1 MRQLAVP
8 LLLAGLLASAGAAP
22 APAAAG
28 GHPAVPHSTAQH
40 TAAPGPAADELSA
53 RLSAIPGMRVVKEN
67 PAPAG
72 YRSIELR
79 YRQPV
84 DHRHPGRGTFEQRLF
99 LLHRASDRPMVLNT
113 NGYDLDYQDPA
124 LRAEPTEILKSN
136 QISVEQRYFGTSTP
150 HPTDWTKLDIW
161 QAATD
166 HHRIVRALRTIYRAA
181 WISTGGSKGGM
192 ATVYHRRFY
201 PHDVAGSVAYS
212 ALNNTDDR
220 DDTAEDRFL
229 ERVGTPDC
237 RAALTAVQRE
247 LLGARRTQMAGRIAR
262 AAAAHGDTLHIVGSA
277 DRLLEFT
284 TLMLP
289 ERFWMAQGEAG
300 CGRIPGR
307 SATGAELYAWLDGV
321 MGLQGYTDPYLSLV
335 TASFYQLGT
344 QLGMTERA
352 APQLAGM
359 LRYPGIQQI
368 RTLVPRNIPMR
379 FQPAAMPDIDRWV
392 RRHGSELMFVYGE
405 NDPVR
410 SEPFR
415 TGPGSRDAHIYVAPH
430 SGHHVRLDKLSPG
443 DRERATATLRRWAAA
458 GSHMDAPPA

>member
-1 MRQLAVP
+1 MKNARHLLLP
-8 LLLAGLLASAGAAP
+8 LLLTGLLASGAATPSTAMARP
-22 APAAAG
+22 AEGRAAAA
-28 GHPAVPHSTAQH
+28 HE
-40 TAAPGPAADELSA
+40 AAARPDAGDLTT
-53 RLSAIPGMRVVKEN
+53 RLSAIPGMRVVREH

-99 LLHRASDRPMVLNT
+99 LLHRATDRPMVLYT

-124 LRAEPTEILKSN
+124 LRTEPTEILKSN
-136 QISVEQRYFGTSTP
+136 QISVEHRYFGSSTP

-166 HHRIVRALRTIYRAA
+166 HHRIVRALRTIYPAA
-181 WISTGGSKGGM
+181 WISTGGSKSGM

-212 ALNNTDDR
+212 AINITDDR
-220 DDTAEDRFL
+220 DDSAEDRFL
-229 ERVGTPDC
+229 ERVGSPEC
-237 RAALTAVQRE
+237 RRALTAVQRE
-247 LLGARRTQMAGRIAR
+247 LLGARRSQTAGRIAR
-262 AAAAHGDTLHIVGSA
+262 SAAAHGDTLRIVGSA

-289 ERFWMAQGEAG
+289 ERYWMGPGEQG
-300 CGRIPGR
+300 CDRIPR
-307 SATGAELYAWLDGV
+307 PSASSAALYAWFDGV
-321 MGLQGYTDPYLSLV
+321 MGLQGYTDTYLRLV

-359 LRYPGIQQI
+359 LRHPGIQRI
-368 RTLVPRNIPMR
+368 RTLVPRDIPMR
-379 FQPAAMPDIDRWV
+379 FQPRAMPDIDRWV
-392 RRHGSELMFVYGE
+392 RHHGSELLFVYGE

-410 SEPFR
+410 SEPFT
-415 TGPGSRDAHIYVAPH
+415 TGPGSRDAHVYLAPH
-430 SGHHVRLDKLSPG
+430 TGHHVSLGKLSPG
-443 DRERATATLRRWAAA
+443 DRERATATLRRWAGVDGPTA
-458 GSHMDAPPA
+458 

>member
-1 MRQLAVP
+1 MKTLRYSFMP
-8 LLLAGLLASAGAAP
+8 LLLTGLLASAVAAP
-22 APAAAG
+22 SAATARPAEARPAAAPAAA
-28 GHPAVPHSTAQH
+28 TR
-40 TAAPGPAADELSA
+40 PAAGDLST
-53 RLSAIPGMRVVKEN
+53 RLAAIPGMRVVKEN

-84 DHRHPGRGTFEQRLF
+84 DHRHPDRGAFEQRLF
-99 LLHRASDRPMVLNT
+99 LLHRATDRPMVLHT

-166 HHRIVRALRTIYRAA
+166 HHRIVRALRTLYRAP

-212 ALNNTDDR
+212 ALNNTGNR
-220 DDTAEDRFL
+220 DGTAEDRFL
-229 ERVGTPDC
+229 ERVGSAAC
-237 RAALTAVQRE
+237 RDALTAVQRE
-247 LLGARRTQMAGRIAR
+247 LLGARRMQTAGRIAR
-262 AAAAHGDTLHIVGSA
+262 SAAAHGDTLHIVGGA

-289 ERFWMAQGEAG
+289 ERFWMAQGEEG

-307 SATGAELYAWLDGV
+307 GATGAALYAWFDGV
-321 MGLQGYTDPYLSLV
+321 MGLQGYTDLSVSLV

-344 QLGMTERA
+344 QLGMSERA
-352 APQLAGM
+352 APQLAGL
-359 LRYPGIQQI
+359 LRHPGIQRI

-392 RRHGSELMFVYGE
+392 RRHGSELMFVYGG

-410 SEPFR
+410 AHPFR
-415 TGPGSRDAHIYVAPH
+415 TGPGSRDTHVYVGPH
-430 SGHHVRLDKLSPG
+430 AGHHMSLDKLTPG
-443 DRERATATLRRWAAA
+443 DRERATATLRRWAGVDGPTA
-458 GSHMDAPPA
+458 

>member
-1 MRQLAVP
+1 MKNAGHLLLP
-8 LLLAGLLASAGAAP
+8 LLLTALLASGAAVPSAATARP
-22 APAAAG
+22 AEGRAAA
-28 GHPAVPHSTAQH
+28 HE
-40 TAAPGPAADELSA
+40 AAARPAADDLSA
-53 RLSAIPGMRVVKEN
+53 RLSALPGMRIVKEN
-67 PAPAG
+67 HAPAG

-84 DHRHPGRGTFEQRLF
+84 DHRHPDRGTFEQRLF
-99 LLHRASDRPMVLNT
+99 LLHRATDRPMVLHT

-136 QISVEQRYFGTSTP
+136 QISVEQRYFGSSTP

-166 HHRIVRALRTIYRAA
+166 HHRMVRALRTIYRAP

-212 ALNNTDDR
+212 ALNNIGNR
-220 DDTAEDRFL
+220 DGTAEDRFL
-229 ERVGTPDC
+229 ERVGSPAC
-237 RAALTAVQRE
+237 RHALTAVQRE
-247 LLGARRTQMAGRIAR
+247 LLGARRTEMAGRIAR

-289 ERFWMAQGEAG
+289 ERFWMAQGEEG
-300 CGRIPGR
+300 CGGIPGR
-307 SATGAELYAWLDGV
+307 SATGAALYAWFDGV
-321 MGLQGYTDPYLSLV
+321 MSLWGYTDLYVSTV

-344 QLGMTERA
+344 QLGMSERA

-359 LRYPGIQQI
+359 LRHPGIQRI
-368 RTLVPRNIPMR
+368 RTLVPRHIPMR

-392 RRHGSELMFVYGE
+392 RHHGSELMFVYGG

-410 SEPFR
+410 AQPFR
-415 TGPGSRDAHIYVAPH
+415 TGPGSRDTHVYVAPH
-430 SGHHVRLDKLSPG
+430 TGHHMSLDKLSPG
-443 DRERATATLRRWAAA
+443 DRERATATLRRWAGVDTPTA
-458 GSHMDAPPA
+458 

>member
-1 MRQLAVP
+1 MRNVRYSLMP
-8 LLLAGLLASAGAAP
+8 LLLTGLLASGAAAPSAAMARP
-22 APAAAG
+22 AEGRAAAAHAAARPAAG
-28 GHPAVPHSTAQH
+28 DLFT
-40 TAAPGPAADELSA
+40 

-67 PAPAG
+67 AAPAG

-84 DHRHPGRGTFEQRLF
+84 DHRHPDRGTFEQRLF
-99 LLHRASDRPMVLNT
+99 LLHRATDRPMVLHT
-113 NGYDLDYQDPA
+113 NGYDLDYQNPA
-124 LRAEPTEILKSN
+124 LRAEPTEILNSN

-212 ALNNTDDR
+212 TPNITSGR
-220 DDTAEDRFL
+220 DGTAEDRFL
-229 ERVGTPDC
+229 GRVGSPAC
-237 RAALTAVQRE
+237 RRALTAVQRE
-247 LLGARRTQMAGRIAR
+247 LLGARRTETAGRIAR
-262 AAAAHGDTLHIVGSA
+262 SAAAHGDTLHIVGSA
-277 DRLLEFT
+277 DRLLELA

-289 ERFWMAQGEAG
+289 ERYWMSQGEAG

-307 SATGAELYAWLDGV
+307 SATSAALYAWFDGV
-321 MGLQGYTDPYLSLV
+321 MGLQGYTDLYLSLV

-352 APQLAGM
+352 APHLAGM

-379 FQPAAMPDIDRWV
+379 FQPEAMPDIDRWV
-392 RRHGSELMFVYGE
+392 RHHGSELMFVYGE

-410 SEPFR
+410 AEPFR
-415 TGPGSRDAHIYVAPH
+415 TGPGSRDTHVYLAPH
-430 SGHHVRLDKLSPG
+430 AGHHMSLDKLTPG
-443 DRERATATLRRWAAA
+443 DRERATATLRRWAGVD
-458 GSHMDAPPA
+458 GSTT